1 MPLCRGA
8 LTIEHMVSMLLQA
21 LRETRND
28 QLDELYMILNYVK
41 VVKK

>member
-1 MPLCRGA
+1 MKKQ
-8 LTIEHMVSMLLQA
+8 LLQA

-28 QLDELYMILNYVK
+28 QIDELYMILNYVK